1 MKIRIS
7 GLTDAG
13 KVRDNNE
20 DALLFCEDL
29 EKQEWQDRH
38 TAEYISLGSL
48 GTLLIVADGMGGANA
63 GEVASSLA
71 IESIKNYFSQQRAQS
86 AITQD
91 LITEMLQR
99 SIVSADQVINHR
111 MSEDPTSKGMGT
123 TIVVCWVI
131 GKTAHVAWCG
141 DSRCYVYKRKKGLQR
156 LTIDHSYVQEL
167 IDKGELTEEEAFN
180 HPENNIITRG
190 LGDFQA
196 YPTADIVNFDI
207 KRGDTI
213 MLCSDGL
220 CGYCTDE
227 EMEKVMKENYQ
238 DVDADCEKL
247 MQLAMDAGGQD
258 NITVLIASLIGD
270 KDSCPPKPKKSF
282 FSRLFG

>member
-1 MKIRIS
+1 MKS
-7 GLTDAG
+7 FGLTDKGAIR
-13 KVRDNNE
+13 KDNQ
-20 DALLFCEDL
+20 DCFIL
-29 EKQEWQDRH
+29 EKCE
-38 TAEYISLGSL
+38 AKGC
-48 GTLLIVADGMGGANA
+48 LIAGLCDGMGGAKA
-63 GEVASSLA
+63 GGIASQLA
-71 IESIKNYFSQQRAQS
+71 NKAFVSYIYTKLSSRLPRNVDYQRILSDAC
-86 AITQD
+86 A
-91 LITEMLQR
+91 EANG
-99 SIVSADQVINHR
+99 VSYEYSHFDK
-111 MSEDPTSKGMGT
+111 DFDGMGT